1 MTALAASTATVAAA
15 PPTSSATTSGPTTS
29 GATSVVAPA
38 CLAAPP
44 TLIACS
50 HGTSSA
56 AGRAVI
62 ARIREAIARAVPDAA
77 VREAFVDV
85 EQPAVA
91 GVVDRA
97 AEQGPV
103 VVVPLLLSTGFHT
116 GVDIA
121 GAVEPHPSAVAAAP
135 LGPHQLLV
143 RALRDRLAESCGDD
157 AGHRP
162 GDHVVLAAAGSSD
175 PAAARAVERMR
186 DLLAARLPCPVSIGY
201 GAGCAPSIPEAV
213 RAARAAGARRVIAA
227 SYVLAPGHFAG
238 LVRAAGADLVS
249 TPLADHP
256 AVIQVAAARYR
267 EALAQVAQVPA
278 PTSRPGISPTSSREV
293 TAM

>member
-1 MTALAASTATVAAA
+1 MTATAATSDTTVATAVATATVR
-15 PPTSSATTSGPTTS
+15 
-29 GATSVVAPA
+29 
-38 CLAAPP
+38 P
-44 TLIACS
+44 TLVACS
-50 HGTSSA
+50 HGTRSA

-62 ARIREAIARAVPDAA
+62 ARIREALASAVPDAA
-77 VREAFVDV
+77 VREAYVDV
-85 EQPAVA
+85 EQPEVA
-91 GVVDRA
+91 GVVTRA
-97 AEQGPV
+97 AAAAGPV

-121 GAVEPHPSAVAAAP
+121 GAVGPHPGAVAAAP

-175 PAAARAVERMR
+175 PAAARAVEHLR
-186 DLLAARLPCPVSIGY
+186 DLLAARLPCAVSIGY